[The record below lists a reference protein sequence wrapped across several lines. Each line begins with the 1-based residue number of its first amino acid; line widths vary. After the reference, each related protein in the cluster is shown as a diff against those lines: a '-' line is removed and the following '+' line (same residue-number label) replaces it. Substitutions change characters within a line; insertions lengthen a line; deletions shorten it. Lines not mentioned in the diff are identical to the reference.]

1 MKKVVIGLWGIL
13 QGVIGTIWNLFALTF
28 ILHPGS
34 APGTKE
40 WEEDAMFIP
49 IGYVMLVIWL
59 VVMFFSYYKLRKRKN
74 DIIVFSLALIV
85 SMIIF
90 IFGVKMLR

>member
-1 MKKVVIGLWGIL
+1 MRKVLVGLWGIL
-13 QGVIGTIWNLFALTF
+13 QGVIGTIWNLYALAF

-49 IGYVMLVIWL
+49 IGYVMLIIWL
-59 VVMFFSYYKLRKRKN
+59 VVMFLIYYKLRKRKS
-74 DIIVFSLALIV
+74 DMIVFSMAWLV
-85 SMIIF
+85 SMIIL
-90 IFGVKMLR
+90 IFGIQILQ

>member
-1 MKKVVIGLWGIL
+1 MRKFLIGLRGIL
-13 QGVIGTIWNLFALTF
+13 LGVIGAIWNLFALTF

-49 IGYVMLVIWL
+49 IGYVMLIMWL
-59 VVMFFSYYKLRKRKN
+59 VVMFISYYKLRKRKS
-74 DIIVFSLALIV
+74 DMIVFSVAWLV

>member
-1 MKKVVIGLWGIL
+1 MRKFLFGLWGIL
-13 QGVIGTIWNLFALTF
+13 QGVIGAIWNLFALTF

-49 IGYVMLVIWL
+49 IGYVMLIMWL
-59 VVMFFSYYKLRKRKN
+59 VVMFISYYKLRKRKS
-74 DIIVFSLALIV
+74 DMIVFSVAWLV
-85 SMIIF
+85 GMIIF

>member
-1 MKKVVIGLWGIL
+1 MRKVLIGLWGIL
-13 QGVIGTIWNLFALTF
+13 QGLIGTIWNLFALAF

-49 IGYVMLVIWL
+49 IGYVMLIIWL
-59 VVMFFSYYKLRKRKN
+59 VIMFFCYYKLRKRKT
-74 DIIVFSLALIV
+74 DMIVFSVAWLV

-90 IFGVKMLR
+90 RIGAQMIN

>member
-1 MKKVVIGLWGIL
+1 MRKVLVGVWGIL
-13 QGVIGTIWNLFALTF
+13 QGVIGTIWNLFALVF

-49 IGYVMLVIWL
+49 VGYIMLIIWL
-59 VVMFFSYYKLRKRKN
+59 VIMFLSYYKLRKRKN
-74 DIIVFSLALIV
+74 HMIVFSVAWLV
-85 SMIIF
+85 SMI
-90 IFGVKMLR
+90 MLILVIQMLK

>member
-1 MKKVVIGLWGIL
+1 MRKVLIGVWGIL
-13 QGVIGTIWNLFALTF
+13 QGVIGTIWNVFALLC

-49 IGYVMLVIWL
+49 VGYMMLILWL
-59 VVMFFSYYKLRKRKN
+59 VVMFLSYYKLRKRKS
-74 DIIVFSLALIV
+74 DMIVFSMAWLV
-85 SMIIF
+85 SMIIL
-90 IFGVKMLR
+90 IFGIQILQ

>member
-1 MKKVVIGLWGIL
+1 MKKVLIGLWGIL
-13 QGVIGTIWNLFALTF
+13 QGLIGTIWNLFALAF

-34 APGTKE
+34 SPGTKE

-49 IGYVMLVIWL
+49 VGYIMLIIWL
-59 VVMFFSYYKLRKRKN
+59 AIMFFCYYKLRKRKT
-74 DIIVFSLALIV
+74 DMIVFSVAWLV

-90 IFGVKMLR
+90 RIGAQMIN

>member
-1 MKKVVIGLWGIL
+1 MRKVLVGLWGIL
-13 QGVIGTIWNLFALTF
+13 QGVIGTIWNLYALAF

-49 IGYVMLVIWL
+49 VGYMMLILWL
-59 VVMFFSYYKLRKRKN
+59 VVMFLSYYKLRKRKS
-74 DIIVFSLALIV
+74 DMIVFFMAWLV
-85 SMIIF
+85 SMIIL
-90 IFGVKMLR
+90 IFGIQILQ

>member
-1 MKKVVIGLWGIL
+1 MRKVLIGLWGIL

-49 IGYVMLVIWL
+49 IGYVMLIIWL

-74 DIIVFSLALIV
+74 DMIVFSAAWLV
-85 SMIIF
+85 SMVIF
-90 IFGVKMLR
+90 ILGILMIK